1 MKFLFKIIS
10 VFIVISFIS
19 CSFAANGNTATET
32 SNVAETLSDAMII
45 RSAIMGF
52 VSENSQREAG
62 EGLLYLASHYK
73 ELKQYPRARDYLKR
87 ILRAEVI
94 NPAIKWEAML
104 LDAEICKEI
113 KDYEEIRC
121 SKCVNNL
128 IAYIKKLEKEL
139 LILKNERFDK
149 DYERIE
155 RELKV

>member
-1 MKFLFKIIS
+1 MSKGLRIGNKIYPDKII
-10 VFIVISFIS
+10 
-19 CSFAANGNTATET
+19 CDGC
-32 SNVAETLSDAMII
+32 
-45 RSAIMGF
+45 R
-52 VSENSQREAG
+52 
-62 EGLLYLASHYK
+62 
-73 ELKQYPRARDYLKR
+73 
-87 ILRAEVI
+87 
-94 NPAIKWEAML
+94 
-104 LDAEICKEI
+104 KEI